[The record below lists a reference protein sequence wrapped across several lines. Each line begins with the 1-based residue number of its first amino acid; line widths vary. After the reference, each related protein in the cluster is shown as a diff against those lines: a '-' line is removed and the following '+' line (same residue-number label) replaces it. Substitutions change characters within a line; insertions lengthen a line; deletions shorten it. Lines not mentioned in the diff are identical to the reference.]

1 MSALDAV
8 SGRSEPSAREGGS
21 VCESRVYLGDVSVVQ
36 YLAASMLTVTE
47 GVPGY
52 TWLGGV
58 LCPISL
64 GSLIVTWVRHSNG

>member
-47 GVPGY
+47 GACQDI
-52 TWLGGV
+52 LG
-58 LCPISL
+58 LAAFCAQSF
-64 GSLIVTWVRHSNG
+64 